1 MAYLY
6 DLTDTWNAAG
16 TVFNAIKMNVT
27 NSASAAGSKIV
38 SLQVGSTDRFTV
50 DKDGNGYF
58 SGTLQAVGAI
68 SFPNAYLSGN
78 SGTIGM
84 QDNSAS
90 ILAYN
95 ATGSGGITNALR
107 FITGASE
114 RMRITSSGNVG
125 IGTSSPTQK
134 LTVSGG
140 SVNADNFYIQTQG
153 ASQAGTVGFA
163 NADGPGIQFWG
174 SSTGNAGSLTFN
186 TVSTERMRIT
196 SSGNVGIGTSSP
208 ATKLNVIGDIQLSRS
223 ATASDAAINFGSNAN
238 NYIYGGNSSNLMAFA
253 INGSERMRINSS
265 GNVGIGTTSPGATLT
280 VVTNTTSH
288 NGMRVTNNSTTQF
301 AGSGLQMLGPSA
313 AGSQGGATVYYYNT
327 NAGGTNGALG
337 IAQVDYTGNFQR
349 NLAYYDYSGQYWGFL
364 TNSTERLRIDS
375 SGNLL
380 VGTTSA
386 GLVNSHNYNYT
397 VGSGRGYYNHVTGTG
412 SGADYLIFGYATGQ
426 IGSITQN
433 GTTGVLYNITSD
445 ARLKH
450 DIVDAPE
457 ASSLIDA
464 IKVRSF
470 KWNADNSEQR
480 YGMVAQE
487 LLEVAP
493 EAVSVPADEEQ
504 MMGVDYSKLVPM
516 LIKEIQSLRARVAQ
530 LEGN

>member
-1 MAYLY
+1 
-6 DLTDTWNAAG
+6 
-16 TVFNAIKMNVT
+16 
-27 NSASAAGSKIV
+27 
-38 SLQVGSTDRFTV
+38 
-50 DKDGNGYF
+50 
-58 SGTLQAVGAI
+58 
-68 SFPNAYLSGN
+68 
-78 SGTIGM
+78 
-84 QDNSAS
+84 
-90 ILAYN
+90 
-95 ATGSGGITNALR
+95 
-107 FITGASE
+107 
-114 RMRITSSGNVG
+114 MRIDSSGNVG
-125 IGTSSPTQK
+125 IGTSSPSQK
-134 LTVSGG
+134 LTL
-140 SVNADNFYIQTQG
+140 QG
-153 ASQAGTVGFA
+153 AQLTIPAAG
-163 NADGPGIQFWG
+163 W
-174 SSTGNAGSLTFN
+174 
-186 TVSTERMRIT
+186 
-196 SSGNVGIGTSSP
+196 SSGQVAYNYLGDTNGGIRATNGGNVGVFAYNGFDVTVNGVTPVTAMTVTSGANVGIGTSSP
-208 ATKLNVIGDIQLSRS
+208 GYKLVVNGGDFLVSRGS
-223 ATASDAAINFGSNAN
+223 GAAAADAAINFGGNAN
-238 NYIYGGNSSNLMAFA
+238 NYIYSGNSSNIMAFA
-253 INGSERMRINSS
+253 TNGSERMRITNNGSVGIGTSSPQGLLHVVAGTNDTLVFRGPVNLGTGGSIYAVNSANS
-265 GNVGIGTTSPGATLT
+265 AVTPMEFGASVYSFAGGNVGIGTTSPGSTLSVVFNST
-280 VVTNTTSH
+280 VH
-288 NGMRVTNNSTTQF
+288 NGMRVTNNSTTQY

-313 AGSQGGATVYYYNT
+313 AGTQGGAAVYYYNT